1 MIECSIG
8 SSKKESV
15 CLLACLLLPL
25 LLLLSAADAATSLGH
40 LHRSVQYVLC
50 SFEAVGAEGS
60 P

>member
-1 MIECSIG
+1 MMIECSIG

-15 CLLACLLLPL
+15 CLLACLLLL